1 MSNSAMTKSDLVNA
15 IASATDSDKATAGRL
30 LNATLDAIAGELKGG
45 GSVTIPGFGKFY
57 TQDRPERT
65 LRNPFNG
72 SLITKSADR
81 AAKFKFSKSFKD
93 SLN

>member
-1 MSNSAMTKSDLVNA
+1 MSNSAMTKTGLVNA
-15 IASATDSDKATAGRL
+15 IASATDSDKATAGNF
-30 LNATLDAIAGELKGG
+30 LNAALDAISGELKGG

-65 LRNPFNG
+65 LRSPFDG
-72 SLITKSADR
+72 SLIKKSADR
-81 AAKFKFSKSFKD
+81 AAKFKFSKAFND